1 MKNIVIISGAAGSGK
16 DSVIDGLQAL
26 MPLERIIT
34 TTSRLPRPTE
44 SEGHPYYFISKED
57 FERGIQAGEFV
68 EYSTNEN
75 GGLYGVT
82 KRELDRV
89 SHTSNIAIWRVDWKG
104 VVTIKNS
111 AHPNGFTLDEPYIK
125 LPKQDDFTTTLDSGN
140 YFVMGDNRF
149 GSADSRLWGSLPS
162 SDIIGR
168 PVVRLFPLT
177 HVGTMPGDE
186 TAQLKASEK

>member
-26 MPLERIIT
+26 LPLERIIT

-44 SEGHPYYFISKED
+44 SEGHPYYFISKDD

-82 KRELDRV
+82 KRELERV
-89 SHTSNIAIWRVDWKG
+89 SQTNGVALWRVDWKG
-104 VVTIKNS
+104 VVTIK
-111 AHPNGFTLDEPYIK
+111 K
-125 LPKQDDFTTTLDSGN
+125 
-140 YFVMGDNRF
+140 
-149 GSADSRLWGSLPS
+149 
-162 SDIIGR
+162 
-168 PVVRLFPLT
+168 LFPAIPAIYISAPLS
-177 HVGTMPGDE
+177 VLEQRLRNRDADKDE
-186 TAQLKASEK
+186 HYFKERMDYTREWLNHLDIYDYQVENEEGKLSETVEQVARIIKERTSA